1 MTKMGGL
8 YPKMKVTA
16 ITMLIGVLAIAG
28 IPLFSGWYSKDSIL
42 AQAFGFAKAHP
53 EHLLLFVL
61 PLLTAGITT
70 FYMFR
75 MWFMTFTGPP
85 RDEHVYE
92 HAHESPAT
100 MTVPLI
106 VLAAFSVFV
115 AWGWPVWDAE
125 ASALEHHMH
134 HAQPTS
140 VLADFGGALGELN
153 EQEMWD
159 WPRLAGIESERFFAL
174 QNHALIGV
182 IATGLVFVAII
193 FAAAVYYWRKLDPE
207 EAAEQFPA
215 VHRFLTH
222 KWYFDE
228 LYSVLLVRPALV
240 VANWCRC
247 FDSRVLD
254 GEITVKE
261 KPVYVGVVNWLGRL
275 GAWMA
280 VVGGLID
287 NYIVDG
293 LVNLT
298 ADAIYAMGSRL
309 RRIQTGYIRSY
320 VLFLVLG
327 AVTVFLVL
335 SYLVRMAMA
344 G

>member
-1 MTKMGGL
+1 MGGL
-8 YPKMKVTA
+8 YPKMKITA
-16 ITMLIGVLAIAG
+16 ITMFLGVLAIAG
-28 IPLFSGWYSKDSIL
+28 FPFFSGWYSKDAIL
-42 AQAFGFAKAHP
+42 AQAFGFAYVHP
-53 EHLLLFVL
+53 EHVLLFVL
-61 PLLTAGITT
+61 PLLTAGITA

-75 MWFMTFTGPP
+75 MWFMTFTGKP

-100 MTVPLI
+100 MTIPLI
-106 VLAAFSVFV
+106 LLAACSVAV

-125 ASALEHHMH
+125 ASAVEHHIH
-134 HAQPTS
+134 HAQPHE
-140 VLADFGGALGELN
+140 LFADFGGPLNELGETWEGPALDKGN
-153 EQEMWD
+153 S
-159 WPRLAGIESERFFAL
+159 PRFFAK
-174 QNHALIGV
+174 QYHALIGL
-182 IATGLVFVAII
+182 IATGLVAVAII
-193 FAAAVYYWRKLDPE
+193 FAMLVYYWRKLDPD

-215 VHRFLTH
+215 VYRFLSH

-228 LYSVLLVRPALV
+228 LYSVLLVRPALI
-240 VANWCRC
+240 VANWCRA

-254 GEITVKE
+254 GEKTVDRQ
-261 KPVYVGVVNWLGRL
+261 PVYVGVVNWLGRL
-275 GAWMA
+275 FAWFA

-287 NYIVDG
+287 HYIVDG

-298 ADAIYAMGSRL
+298 ADTIYAVGARL
-309 RRIQTGYIRSY
+309 RNIQTGYLRSY

-327 AVTVFLVL
+327 LVAVFLVL